1 MEHCTKNTI
10 HIAIIVQLDKNI
22 TLLIIARQTTTLKNC
37 DKTVELKDGKINN
50 IWNSWVV
57 NNE

>member
-10 HIAIIVQLDKNI
+10 HIAIIVKLDKNI
-22 TLLIIARQTTTLKNC
+22 TLLIIARQTTTLKYC
-37 DKTVELKDGKINN
+37 DQTVELKDGKINN